1 MKVERVTAHCT
12 VIAFNIPSGVQFSRS
27 FSLAILQLK
36 IIADSFPSL
45 HILEEKSK
53 VKDDAAVLHPS

>member
-27 FSLAILQLK
+27 FSVAILQLK

-45 HILEEKSK
+45 SLKRK
-53 VKDDAAVLHPS
+53 VKMQQCSIQAS